1 MKPVHLPWADG
12 GAALVVGV
20 FLLALRSLLTDF
32 YGLSLDVVTFIGAAN
47 VVYSVPGLTLGA
59 MKRRP
64 AWLLWFLIAANLAWA
79 VVSTVLAMKY
89 WSSAGVFGLLH
100 IIGEGL
106 FVTML
111 AWQEYRHRDAIL
123 QRQ

>member
-1 MKPVHLPWADG
+1 MDFPQVLIPVIVVAPL
-12 GAALVVGV
+12 LVFIV
-20 FLLALRSLLTDF
+20 F
-32 YGLSLDVVTFIGAAN
+32 
-47 VVYSVPGLTLGA
+47 A

-79 VVSTVLAMKY
+79 VVSTVLAVKF
-89 WSSAGVFGLLH
+89 WSTAQVFGLLH

-106 FVTML
+106 FVTVL
-111 AWQEYRHRDAIL
+111 AWQEFRHRDAIL

>member
-1 MKPVHLPWADG
+1 VKNLPWADG
-12 GAALVVGV
+12 GAGLVVGV
-20 FLLALRSLLTDF
+20 LVLALRSFLTDF

-47 VVYSVPGLTLGA
+47 VAYSVPGLTLGA

-79 VVSTVLAMKY
+79 VVSTVLAVKF
-89 WSSAGVFGLLH
+89 WSTAQVFGLLH

-106 FVTML
+106 FVTVL
-111 AWQEYRHRDAIL
+111 AWQEFRHRDAIL